1 MSARVY
7 PLKDRQAD
15 AVDPRDTVWLSAS
28 AGTGKTQVLSA
39 RVLRLLLRE
48 DVTPGQIL
56 CLTFTKAGAAEMANR
71 INAVLARWVRL
82 DAGTLGKEL
91 RYLGADIDPA
101 TQERARSLFAS
112 VLDCPGGGLRID
124 TIHAFAQFLIGNF
137 PEEAGLAPGTR
148 VMDDRS
154 RELLSRA
161 VLSDMVEEAEAGHD
175 VRILD
180 GIRLFT
186 MRKDPAALHKW
197 LMRAAEAQ
205 DAGEFGAGLGEGIAM
220 HRRKALRQR
229 KAAFDK
235 AGELLVCQAAL
246 GLVVERVLFHRLEL
260 ALAR

>member
-1 MSARVY
+1 MSGGNGLVF
-7 PLKDRQAD
+7 PLQDNQLLAAD
-15 AVDPRDTVWLSAS
+15 PEDNVWLSAS

-48 DVTPGQIL
+48 DVAPSQIL

-82 DAGTLGKEL
+82 PSTVLAKEL
-91 RYLGADIDPA
+91 GYLGADIDPA

-154 RELLSRA
+154 RELLARE
-161 VLSDMVEEAEAGHD
+161 VLTDLFEEAERTND
-175 VRILD
+175 VRVLAAIED
-180 GIRLFT
+180 FT
-186 MRKDPAALHKW
+186 TRKDPAALHKW
-197 LMRAAEAQ
+197 LSLAVPDGGARAA
-205 DAGEFGAGLGEGIAM
+205 DARDAC
-220 HRRKALRQR
+220 R
-229 KAAFDK
+229 
-235 AGELLVCQAAL
+235 C
-246 GLVVERVLFHRLEL
+246 
-260 ALAR
+260 